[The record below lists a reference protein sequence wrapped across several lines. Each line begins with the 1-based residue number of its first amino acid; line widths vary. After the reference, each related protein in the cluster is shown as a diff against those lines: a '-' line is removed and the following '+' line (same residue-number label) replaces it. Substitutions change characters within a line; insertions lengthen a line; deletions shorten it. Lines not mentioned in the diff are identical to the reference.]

1 MSTSSE
7 TQCRQQGWHK
17 HSILL
22 ASSGIFLSRL
32 TLCSVLSKSLCSRA
46 LQTSTAPLTALQGS
60 GTSPQHSGQA
70 AHSEQG
76 TEVCSIPLF
85 CILSIC
91 WQPACIAHEPQP
103 QGLQCV
109 GLWGLST
116 TAQGRGGDAGSD
128 DADGSF
134 GGSQSKQLMRSSLAD
149 QSGSYSLST

>member
-1 MSTSSE
+1 MQAAGVAQALHPTGFIRHFPFQAHTVLCPQQKPLFQGFADQHGSS
-7 TQCRQQGWHK
+7 
-17 HSILL
+17 HS
-22 ASSGIFLSRL
+22 
-32 TLCSVLSKSLCSRA
+32 
-46 LQTSTAPLTALQGS
+46 LTALQGS